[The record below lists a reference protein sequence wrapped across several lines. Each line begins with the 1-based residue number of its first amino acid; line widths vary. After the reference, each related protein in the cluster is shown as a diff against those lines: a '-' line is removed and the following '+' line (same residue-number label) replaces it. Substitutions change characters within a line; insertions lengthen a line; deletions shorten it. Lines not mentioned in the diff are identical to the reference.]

1 MKLFLIELSSMFLV
15 GAFVLAGGAIR
26 LARLMAVI
34 GSLGLGVAL
43 GLILLK
49 GTAVSISE
57 MPTTAPGSVKPWY
70 SSKAWFVFAA
80 GAIGVIVAEAF
91 GARSVS
97 ITVTV
102 TSLAWTSGVIALIGW
117 GFLLAGYLRSRGYLL
132 PRKEIQ

>member
-1 MKLFLIELSSMFLV
+1 MSINELPVSDPKP
-15 GAFVLAGGAIR
+15 LA
-26 LARLMAVI
+26 
-34 GSLGLGVAL
+34 
-43 GLILLK
+43 
-49 GTAVSISE
+49 
-57 MPTTAPGSVKPWY
+57 KPWY
-70 SSKAWFVFAA
+70 SSKAWFVMAA
-80 GAIGVIVAEAF
+80 GLIGLIATGVS